1 MISRLSQMR
10 TLSLIVTFA
19 AIAGLAAAPQA
30 TPTPSP
36 TFTPVPGS
44 LANPT
49 PSPSA
54 TATPFSTPTPMFSPT
69 PTPTA
74 TATPSPTPFESPTAT
89 PTPISGPSPSPTPGM
104 IAAALPRMF
113 AQSTTPSGQPQQG
126 ERPTL
131 NRPSTQ
137 PPAVPPTTAPAPSA
151 PAPAQPTPNSAP
163 APARDDS
170 SSEAAKPSYP
180 DLLPR
185 FDYDTKTGLELRNIN
200 IEKRGDTMLI
210 EINYAGANGDRVPG
224 YLVIPHGGGDHP
236 AIIWGHWLKQGSPLA
251 NKDEFL
257 DEALVLAH
265 AGVLSLL
272 IDAPQARHDFGPIEK
287 DPLAA
292 ARQQGDATVHQVID
306 LRRAVD
312 LLRLRRDVD
321 PKRIAYVGHS
331 WDAHVGAI
339 FAGVESR
346 VCCFVLMASG
356 YFLEEDIFASHDPQT
371 VARVKE
377 IGAEQV
383 RDYFHDYAADDPVY
397 FLGHT
402 TSESIFLQ
410 FSAADLASQSGA
422 ADAKARAQKY
432 LDAFSSR
439 DKQMTI
445 YDAPHALNSAA
456 RLDRIRWLQKR
467 LDFKKVDEKELEAVP
482 QLK

>member
-1 MISRLSQMR
+1 M
-10 TLSLIVTFA
+10 
-19 AIAGLAAAPQA
+19 LAQA
-30 TPTPSP
+30 STPTLNRAPAQS
-36 TFTPVPGS
+36 
-44 LANPT
+44 T

-54 TATPFSTPTPMFSPT
+54 SPT
-69 PTPTA
+69 PAAEPGKPDSASDSPKPT
-74 TATPSPTPFESPTAT
+74 
-89 PTPISGPSPSPTPGM
+89 
-104 IAAALPRMF
+104 
-113 AQSTTPSGQPQQG
+113 
-126 ERPTL
+126 
-131 NRPSTQ
+131 
-137 PPAVPPTTAPAPSA
+137 
-151 PAPAQPTPNSAP
+151 
-163 APARDDS
+163 
-170 SSEAAKPSYP
+170 YP

-185 FDYDTKTGLELRNIN
+185 FDYDSKTGLEQRETN
-200 IEKRGDTMLI
+200 IEKRGNVMLI
-210 EINYAGANGDRVPG
+210 ELNYAGANGDRVPA
-224 YLVIPHGGGDHP
+224 YLVIPHGKGEFP
-236 AIIWGHWLKQGSPLA
+236 AIIWGHWLKKGSALA

-257 DEALVLAH
+257 EEALVLAH

-272 IDAPQARHDFGPIEK
+272 IDAPQARHDFGADEK

-346 VCCFVLMASG
+346 VCCYVLMASG
-356 YFLEEDIFASHDPQT
+356 YFDEQDTFASRDPQT
-371 VARVKE
+371 LAHIKE

-383 RDYFHDYAADDPVY
+383 RDYFHDYAFDDPVY

-410 FSAADLASQSGA
+410 FSAADLAGQPGAA

-432 LDAFSSR
+432 LDAFSSK

-445 YDAPHALNSAA
+445 YDAPHALNAAA
-456 RLDRIRWLQKR
+456 RLDRVRWLQKH
-467 LDFKKVDEKELEAVP
+467 LDFKKVDEKELEAIP

>member
-1 MISRLSQMR
+1 
-10 TLSLIVTFA
+10 
-19 AIAGLAAAPQA
+19 
-30 TPTPSP
+30 
-36 TFTPVPGS
+36 
-44 LANPT
+44 
-49 PSPSA
+49 
-54 TATPFSTPTPMFSPT
+54 
-69 PTPTA
+69 
-74 TATPSPTPFESPTAT
+74 
-89 PTPISGPSPSPTPGM
+89 M

-113 AQSTTPSGQPQQG
+113 AQSTTPSGQPQQS

-131 NRPSTQ
+131 NRAPAQ
-137 PPAVPPTTAPAPSA
+137 PPAVPSTTAPPSTSA

-163 APARDDS
+163 ESASSDS
-170 SSEAAKPSYP
+170 TTVPKPTYP

-185 FDYDTKTGLELRNIN
+185 FDYDTKTGLEQRETN
-200 IEKRGDTMLI
+200 IEKRDNNMLI
-210 EINYAGANGDRVPG
+210 EVNYAGSNGDRVPA
-224 YLVIPHGGGDHP
+224 YLVIPHGKGP
-236 AIIWGHWLKQGSPLA
+236 FAAIIWGHWLKQGSPLA

-272 IDAPQARHDFGPIEK
+272 IDAPQARHDFGAIEK

-292 ARQQGDATVHQVID
+292 ARQQGDAAVHQVID

-383 RDYFHDYAADDPVY
+383 RDYFHDYAVDDPVY

-402 TSESIFLQ
+402 NSESIFLQ

-445 YDAPHALNSAA
+445 YEAPHALNAAA
-456 RLDRIRWLQKR
+456 RLDRYHWLQKH
-467 LDFKKVDEKELEAVP
+467 LGLKKIDDKELEGIP